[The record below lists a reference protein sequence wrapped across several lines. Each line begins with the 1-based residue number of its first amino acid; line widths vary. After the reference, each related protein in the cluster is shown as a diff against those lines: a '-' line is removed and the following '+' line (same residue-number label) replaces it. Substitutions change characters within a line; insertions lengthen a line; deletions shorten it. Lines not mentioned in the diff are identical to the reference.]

1 MRYITNTNRKSV
13 KNLYWRYTTCL
24 YSDPYPVGCEK
35 HGSEHSYCT
44 QYQLTS
50 APTLNLLSTA
60 PIALSI
66 NTYGTNN
73 ATSLSGLLSVILDAI
88 FLANVSASSFD
99 WGFSFQFPEMNGLR
113 AFRAVELTAAWLPV
127 VVNAVAEPNKREAR
141 ASFMV

>member
-1 MRYITNTNRKSV
+1 MSKTYIGGTPPVLSHTLLAAKSTAL
-13 KNLYWRYTTCL
+13 NI
-24 YSDPYPVGCEK
+24 
-35 HGSEHSYCT
+35 HICT